1 MDENQKRGP
10 MGHLLMLRHALPLR
24 AGSSPDQDKLRMGSI
39 GCCARASERAEKR
52 RGKTEKMEQQ
62 REGVKDPRP
71 DRRKTRVPGAA
82 CMEPPDFKYPLSDA
96 AVAAAYA
103 RRPAGFP
110 VARLFC
116 SCHLSHL
123 AAIHPLC
130 LLHPQTIILA
140 TPSPTNVFLF
150 FLIHITSASAIPL
163 SVFFSPSPEQFSP
176 PCAVA
181 VRTCSSRCVPSPTV
195 HPFTQLATT
204 LRRDQQYFQVNLHL
218 PSTPRATQSPRDPSY
233 LHDPVCSSQVHTLIL
248 RRSTTSFFYCATQ
261 ATPSATSL
269 PRRDFSSAICDST
282 PVPERRT
289 RVSATALSIYDCIS
303 SCLCPAAASLLL
315 GHPSSVR
322 AHELDLRAMNTGR
335 KLSPTQPPVGSTS
348 ASAKPLQSNRSTPF
362 LPSSGADTD
371 SMAATAYPNSSH
383 AFRPANSGQ
392 ISRPFI
398 MNGKGKSADRGVTN
412 PVGTPFSNSPA
423 PSVIRVLLRRLPLSS
438 SEETIRLMLV
448 WSQELT
454 DIELLSAEKSEDEGF
469 RSALLRFKTMNGA
482 IEAKN
487 MLDGRSNISNDAEMI
502 VEILA
507 ATTTGISPTSMFPGR
522 EFVPGENYQAIF
534 YPQSPIG
541 HHLNVSDRSHVS
553 SKSLITGDY
562 NDDDDT
568 SNLLKDPVAY
578 AQNNSAHGNSFGRRA
593 TAPQVPVSHMASL
606 SLKTSAPPGPSSLG
620 PHHMNSLS
628 PVGNAPASNG
638 PSMNFHPTPGPHFPH
653 HNFPPVNPADQNPPC
668 NTLYVGNLPIDTS
681 EEELKAV
688 FCKQRGYKRLCFRTK
703 QNGPMCFVEF
713 EDITFATKAL
723 HDLYGTPL
731 HNSTK
736 GGIRLSF
743 SKNPLGVRSGQ
754 VPTQPASMQM
764 PNANGMSSGPANGYS
779 ASGPPPGLSAP
790 PGLGSGR
797 SHFSSNSVG
806 GSSNQR
812 QQYVFSGFPTASNN
826 PWNTPSYSSGAVAGG
841 SNGHSH
847 SNNFMPHHMMGR

>member
-1 MDENQKRGP
+1 
-10 MGHLLMLRHALPLR
+10 
-24 AGSSPDQDKLRMGSI
+24 
-39 GCCARASERAEKR
+39 
-52 RGKTEKMEQQ
+52 
-62 REGVKDPRP
+62 
-71 DRRKTRVPGAA
+71 
-82 CMEPPDFKYPLSDA
+82 
-96 AVAAAYA
+96 
-103 RRPAGFP
+103 
-110 VARLFC
+110 
-116 SCHLSHL
+116 
-123 AAIHPLC
+123 
-130 LLHPQTIILA
+130 
-140 TPSPTNVFLF
+140 
-150 FLIHITSASAIPL
+150 
-163 SVFFSPSPEQFSP
+163 
-176 PCAVA
+176 
-181 VRTCSSRCVPSPTV
+181 
-195 HPFTQLATT
+195 
-204 LRRDQQYFQVNLHL
+204 
-218 PSTPRATQSPRDPSY
+218 
-233 LHDPVCSSQVHTLIL
+233 
-248 RRSTTSFFYCATQ
+248 
-261 ATPSATSL
+261 
-269 PRRDFSSAICDST
+269 
-282 PVPERRT
+282 
-289 RVSATALSIYDCIS
+289 
-303 SCLCPAAASLLL
+303 
-315 GHPSSVR
+315 
-322 AHELDLRAMNTGR
+322 MNTGR

-348 ASAKPLQSNRSTPF
+348 ASAKSSQSNRSTPF
-362 LPSSGADTD
+362 VPSSGADTD

-392 ISRPFI
+392 ISRSFI

-502 VEILA
+502 VEILSPSITSGRRHNDGVQNGANGQIPTSA
-507 ATTTGISPTSMFPGR
+507 APGGPSARQQPRFANPFHTLDRISPTSMFPGR
-522 EFVPGENYQAIF
+522 EFVPGENGSHYQAIF

-541 HHLNVSDRSHVS
+541 HHLNVSDRSHIS

-606 SLKTSAPPGPSSLG
+606 SLKTGAPPGPSSLA
-620 PHHMNSLS
+620 PHHINSLS
-628 PVGNAPASNG
+628 PVGNAPAGNG
-638 PSMNFHPTPGPHFPH
+638 PSMNFLPTPGPHFPH

-797 SHFSSNSVG
+797 SHFSTNSVG

>member
-1 MDENQKRGP
+1 
-10 MGHLLMLRHALPLR
+10 
-24 AGSSPDQDKLRMGSI
+24 
-39 GCCARASERAEKR
+39 
-52 RGKTEKMEQQ
+52 
-62 REGVKDPRP
+62 
-71 DRRKTRVPGAA
+71 
-82 CMEPPDFKYPLSDA
+82 
-96 AVAAAYA
+96 
-103 RRPAGFP
+103 
-110 VARLFC
+110 
-116 SCHLSHL
+116 
-123 AAIHPLC
+123 
-130 LLHPQTIILA
+130 
-140 TPSPTNVFLF
+140 
-150 FLIHITSASAIPL
+150 
-163 SVFFSPSPEQFSP
+163 
-176 PCAVA
+176 
-181 VRTCSSRCVPSPTV
+181 
-195 HPFTQLATT
+195 
-204 LRRDQQYFQVNLHL
+204 
-218 PSTPRATQSPRDPSY
+218 
-233 LHDPVCSSQVHTLIL
+233 
-248 RRSTTSFFYCATQ
+248 
-261 ATPSATSL
+261 
-269 PRRDFSSAICDST
+269 
-282 PVPERRT
+282 
-289 RVSATALSIYDCIS
+289 
-303 SCLCPAAASLLL
+303 
-315 GHPSSVR
+315 
-322 AHELDLRAMNTGR
+322 
-335 KLSPTQPPVGSTS
+335 
-348 ASAKPLQSNRSTPF
+348 
-362 LPSSGADTD
+362 
-371 SMAATAYPNSSH
+371 MAATAYPSSSH

-398 MNGKGKSADRGVTN
+398 MNGKGKSADRGVNN
-412 PVGTPFSNSPA
+412 PVGTPFSSSPA

-502 VEILA
+502 VEILSPSVTSGRRHNDGVQNGANGQIPTSA
-507 ATTTGISPTSMFPGR
+507 APGGPSARQQPQFANPFHTLDRISPTSMFSGR
-522 EFVPGENYQAIF
+522 EFVPGENGSHYQSIF

-541 HHLNVSDRSHVS
+541 HHLNVSDRSHIS

-606 SLKTSAPPGPSSLG
+606 SLKTSAPPGPSSLA
-620 PHHMNSLS
+620 PHHINSLS
-628 PVGNAPASNG
+628 PVGNAPAGNG
-638 PSMNFHPTPGPHFPH
+638 PSLNFHPTPGPHFPH

-754 VPTQPASMQM
+754 VPTQPSSMQM
-764 PNANGMSSGPANGYS
+764 PNASGMSSGPANGYS

-797 SHFSSNSVG
+797 SHFSTNSVG

-826 PWNTPSYSSGAVAGG
+826 PWSTPSYPSGAAAGG
-841 SNGHSH
+841 SNGQSH